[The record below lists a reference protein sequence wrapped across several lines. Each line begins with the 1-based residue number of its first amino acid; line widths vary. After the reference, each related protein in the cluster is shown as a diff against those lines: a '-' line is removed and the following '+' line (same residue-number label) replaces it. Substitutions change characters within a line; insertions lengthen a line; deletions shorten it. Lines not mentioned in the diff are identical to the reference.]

1 MQPSNESRWQL
12 RLPADCSISG
22 IRQVYDLVRDGFGRQ
37 DKVEIDC
44 SSVDKADV
52 TSIQLLLSTA
62 KTANSQGG
70 SVILTA
76 VSRALSRAFERA
88 GFSGDVAK
96 DVQLVQRNDG
106 K

>member
-1 MQPSNESRWQL
+1 MQSTKESRWQL
-12 RLPADCSISG
+12 RLPSDCSISG
-22 IRQVYDLVRDGFGRQ
+22 IRQVYDLVRDAFSRQ

-52 TSIQLLLSTA
+52 TPIQLLISTA

-70 SVILTA
+70 SVVLPAASGT
-76 VSRALSRAFERA
+76 LSRAFERA

-96 DVQLVQRNDG
+96 DVQLVQRND
-106 K
+106 